1 MTKIE
6 IVSAVAGRLRLRT
19 RDKDNVGSIFQPM
32 VAEIKQYQGV
42 KDISINQTGSLTIAF
57 DAQTISLAEILT
69 ILEKWGI
76 SPAPTAPASTS
87 DMWQHLSVTL
97 RDNVPPLVPLLVGL
111 LVVRGLG
118 LSGWRAILTYLV
130 AAKATRG
137 VMKQL
142 EIETRSPM
150 ADRRSCSRQH
160 RAAKENTQQ

>member
-19 RDKDNVGSIFQPM
+19 SDRDNVGAIFQPM
-32 VAEIKQYQGV
+32 VAEIKHYQGV
-42 KDISINQTGSLTIAF
+42 KDISTNHQTGSLTIAF
-57 DAQTISLAEILT
+57 DAQTISLAEILA

-76 SPAPTAPASTS
+76 SQAPTTPPSTL

-97 RDNVPPLVPLLVGL
+97 RDNVPTLLPLLVGL
-111 LVVRGLG
+111 VIVRGLG

-142 EIETRSPM
+142 DIEQRYQDQEQ
-150 ADRRSCSRQH
+150 A
-160 RAAKENTQQ
+160 